1 MSWELISLIG
11 IAIFIVLMVAFRK
24 NPYVKRYWKYSLIL
38 LPAVFLIIIR
48 LVNKRKD
55 NAGSSQ
61 STNQNLSGTIEKIKD
76 DLQETHLETAVE
88 VSAARAKSAEKIRE
102 LKKVKE
108 IPDQKERLRRLA
120 DMIG

>member
-1 MSWELISLIG
+1 
-11 IAIFIVLMVAFRK
+11 MVAFRK